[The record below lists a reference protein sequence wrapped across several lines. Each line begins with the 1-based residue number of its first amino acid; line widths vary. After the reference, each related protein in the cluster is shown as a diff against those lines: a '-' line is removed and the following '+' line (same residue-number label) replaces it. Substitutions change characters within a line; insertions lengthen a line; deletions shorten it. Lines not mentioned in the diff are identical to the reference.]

1 MAILSIFIDWYK
13 ADKTVLSTKEFKF
26 TFIVG
31 LVLYIALSSGLVK
44 ADRIKD
50 ISIVAGV
57 RSNPLVGYGLVV
69 GLDGTGDGS
78 GAITDQSMKSMLSRL
93 GINIPPDAN
102 LKAKNVAAVTIHAT
116 LPAFSKKGQK
126 LDVTVSSIGGAKS
139 LRGGSLLMTPLRGI
153 DRKIYAIAQGSI
165 VVSGFGIQGIDG
177 SKVTVNV
184 PSSGRILNGAMV
196 EQIIDTPFGDSSEIV
211 LNLHQ
216 PDFTTSTR
224 LAEVINNAI
233 GAGSAHSIDPASVS
247 VNAPSDPAQRVS
259 FVSYLENLTIK
270 PGEAPAKII
279 INSRTGTVV
288 IGKHVHV
295 LPAAVTH
302 GSLTVTITQAANV
315 SQPQPLSEGQTTVVP
330 VTNIS
335 VNQENN
341 KMFVFNPGVSL
352 NDIVQAV
359 NQVGAAPGDLVAI
372 LEALKEV
379 GALQAELVII

>member
-1 MAILSIFIDWYK
+1 MSIFIDWYK

-330 VTNIS
+330 VSNIS
-335 VNQENN
+335 INQENN

>member
-1 MAILSIFIDWYK
+1 MSWRT
-13 ADKTVLSTKEFKF
+13 TVLSTKEFKF
-26 TFIVG
+26 TFLVG
-31 LVLYIALSSGLVK
+31 ILFYTAFSTGIVK

-50 ISIVAGV
+50 ISSVAGV

-78 GAITDQSMKSMLSRL
+78 GAIVDQSMKSMLSRL
-93 GINIPPDAN
+93 GINIPADAT
-102 LKAKNVAAVTIHAT
+102 LKAKNVAAVALHAS

-126 LDVTVSSIGGAKS
+126 IDLTVASIGGAKS

-153 DRKIYAIAQGSI
+153 DRKVYAIAQGNI
-165 VVSGFGIQGIDG
+165 VVSGFGINGLDG

-184 PSSGRILNGAMV
+184 PSTGRILNGAIV
-196 EQIIDTPFGDSSEIV
+196 ERVIDTPFGDASEIV

-224 LAEVINNAI
+224 LAEVINNSI
-233 GAGSAHSIDPASVS
+233 GPGSAHSIDPASVS

-270 PGEAPAKII
+270 PGEAPARII
-279 INSRTGTVV
+279 VNSRTGTVV

-302 GSLTVTITQAANV
+302 GSLTVTITESAKVN
-315 SQPQPLSEGQTTVVP
+315 QPQPLSEGQTVVVP
-330 VTNIS
+330 QSNINI
-335 VNQENN
+335 NQENN
-341 KMFVFNPGVSL
+341 KMFVFNPGVTL
-352 NDIVQAV
+352 NEIVQAV

>member
-1 MAILSIFIDWYK
+1 MLS
-13 ADKTVLSTKEFKF
+13 VKEFKF
-26 TFIVG
+26 TLLVG
-31 LVLYIALSSGLVK
+31 ILLYFAFSTGIVK

-50 ISIVAGV
+50 ISSVAGV

-93 GINIPPDAN
+93 GINIPPDAT
-102 LKAKNVAAVTIHAT
+102 LKAKNVAAVSIHAT
-116 LPAFSKKGQK
+116 LPAFAKQGQK
-126 LDVTVSSIGGAKS
+126 IDVTVASISGAKS
-139 LRGGSLLMTPLRGI
+139 LRGGSLLMTPLRGM
-153 DRKIYAIAQGSI
+153 DHKIYAIAQGNV
-165 VVSGFGIQGIDG
+165 VVSGFGVEGLDG

-196 EQIIDTPFGDSSEIV
+196 ERVIDTPFGDANEIV

-224 LAEVINNAI
+224 LAEVINTTV
-233 GAGSAHSIDPASVS
+233 GPGTAHSVDPASVS

-259 FVSYLENLTIK
+259 FISFLENLTIN

-295 LPAAVTH
+295 LPAAVSH
-302 GSLTVTITQAANV
+302 GSLTVTITQS
-315 SQPQPLSEGQTTVVP
+315 SQVNQPAPLSEGQTTVVP
-330 VTNIS
+330 VSDIR
-335 VNQENN
+335 VKQDNN

-352 NDIVQAV
+352 NEIVQAV
-359 NQVGAAPGDLVAI
+359 NRVGAAPGDLVAI

>member
-1 MAILSIFIDWYK
+1 MLS
-13 ADKTVLSTKEFKF
+13 AKELKF
-26 TFIVG
+26 TFFVG
-31 LVLYIALSSGLVK
+31 VILYIALSSGLVK

-50 ISIVAGV
+50 ISSVAGV
-57 RSNPLVGYGLVV
+57 RSNPLVGYGLIV

-93 GINIPPDAN
+93 GINIPADKT

-126 LDVTVSSIGGAKS
+126 IDVTVSSIGGAKS

-153 DRKIYAIAQGSI
+153 DRKIYAIAQGNV
-165 VVSGFGIQGIDG
+165 VVSGFGVEGIDG

-196 EQIIDTPFGDSSEIV
+196 EQVIDTPFGDSSEVV

-216 PDFTTSTR
+216 ADFTTSTR

-233 GAGSAHSIDPASVS
+233 GPGSAHSIDPASVS

-259 FVSYLENLTIK
+259 FVSYLENLTVK

-295 LPAAVTH
+295 LPAAVSH
-302 GSLTVTITQAANV
+302 GSLTVTITETAQV
-315 SQPQPLSEGQTTVVP
+315 SQPQPLAGGQTTVVP
-330 VTNIS
+330 VSNIN

-341 KMFVFNPGVSL
+341 KMFVFNPGVTL
-352 NDIVQAV
+352 NEIVQAV
-359 NQVGAAPGDLVAI
+359 NLVGAAPGDLVAI

-379 GALQAELVII
+379 GALQAELVNSMLM

>member
-1 MAILSIFIDWYK
+1 MLS
-13 ADKTVLSTKEFKF
+13 AKEFKF
-26 TFIVG
+26 TLFVG
-31 LVLYIALSSGLVK
+31 LILYFALGSGLVK

-50 ISIVAGV
+50 ISSVAGV

-69 GLDGTGDGS
+69 GLDGTGDGT

-93 GINIPPDAN
+93 GINIPPDAT

-126 LDVTVSSIGGAKS
+126 IDVTVSSIGGAKS

-153 DRKIYAIAQGSI
+153 DRKVYAIAQGNV
-165 VVSGFGIQGIDG
+165 VVSGFGVEGIDG
-177 SKVTVNV
+177 SKITVNV

-196 EQIIDTPFGDSSEIV
+196 EQIIDTPFGDSSEVV

-216 PDFTTSTR
+216 ADFTTSTR

-233 GAGSAHSIDPASVS
+233 GPGSAHSIDPAAVS
-247 VNAPSDPAQRVS
+247 VNAPTDPAKRVS
-259 FVSYLENLTIK
+259 FISYLENLTIK

-302 GSLTVTITQAANV
+302 GSLTVTITQAAQV
-315 SQPQPLSEGQTTVVP
+315 SQPQALSEGQTTVVP
-330 VTNIS
+330 VSNIGI
-335 VNQENN
+335 NQENS
-341 KMFVFNPGVSL
+341 KMFVFNPGVTL
-352 NDIVQAV
+352 NEIVQAV

>member
-1 MAILSIFIDWYK
+1 MLS
-13 ADKTVLSTKEFKF
+13 AKEFKL
-26 TFIVG
+26 TFLIGVI
-31 LVLYIALSSGLVK
+31 LYIALSSGLVK
-44 ADRIKD
+44 ADRVKD
-50 ISIVAGV
+50 ISSVAGV

-69 GLDGTGDGS
+69 GLDGSGDGS

-93 GINIPPDAN
+93 GINIPADKV

-126 LDVTVSSIGGAKS
+126 IDVTVSSIGGAKS

-153 DRKIYAIAQGSI
+153 DRKIYAIAQGSV
-165 VVSGFGIQGIDG
+165 VVSGFGVEGSDG
-177 SKVTVNV
+177 SKITVNV
-184 PSSGRILNGAMV
+184 PSSGRIMNGAMV
-196 EQIIDTPFGDSSEIV
+196 EQIIDTPFGDSSEVV

-216 PDFTTSTR
+216 ADFTTSTR
-224 LAEVINNAI
+224 LAQAINNAI
-233 GAGSAHSIDPASVS
+233 GPGTAYSIDPASVS

-259 FVSYLENLTIK
+259 FVSYLENLTIM
-270 PGEAPAKII
+270 PGEAAAKII

-302 GSLTVTITQAANV
+302 GSLTVTITQAAQV
-315 SQPQPLSEGQTTVVP
+315 SQPQPLTQGQTTVIP
-330 VTNIS
+330 VTNIG

-341 KMFVFNPGVSL
+341 KMFVFNPGVTL
-352 NDIVQAV
+352 NEIVQAV

>member
-1 MAILSIFIDWYK
+1 MAILNIFIDWYK
-13 ADKTVLSTKEFKF
+13 ADKIVLSTKEFKF

-31 LVLYIALSSGLVK
+31 LILYISLSTGLVK

-69 GLDGTGDGS
+69 GLDGSGDGS
-78 GAITDQSMKSMLSRL
+78 GALTDQSMKSMLSRL
-93 GINIPPDAN
+93 GINIPPDAT

-116 LPAFSKKGQK
+116 LPAFAKKGQK
-126 LDVTVSSIGGAKS
+126 LDLTVSSIGGAKS

-196 EQIIDTPFGDSSEIV
+196 EQVIDTPFGDSSEIV

-352 NDIVQAV
+352 NEIVQAV

>member
-1 MAILSIFIDWYK
+1 VAILNIFIDWYK
-13 ADKTVLSTKEFKF
+13 ADKIVLSTKEFKF

-93 GINIPPDAN
+93 GINIPPGAN

-196 EQIIDTPFGDSSEIV
+196 EQVIDTPFGDSSEIV

-233 GAGSAHSIDPASVS
+233 GPGSAHSIDPASVS

-330 VTNIS
+330 VSNIS
-335 VNQENN
+335 INQENN

-352 NDIVQAV
+352 NEIVQAV

>member
-1 MAILSIFIDWYK
+1 MLSIKELKF
-13 ADKTVLSTKEFKF
+13 TVL
-26 TFIVG
+26 VG
-31 LVLYIALSSGLVK
+31 ILFYLGFSSGIVK

-50 ISIVAGV
+50 ISTVAGV

-69 GLDGTGDGS
+69 GLNGTGDGS
-78 GAITDQSMKSMLSRL
+78 GAVTDQSMKSMLSRL
-93 GINIPPDAN
+93 GINIPPDAT
-102 LKAKNVAAVTIHAT
+102 LKAKNVAAVSIHAT

-126 LDVTVSSIGGAKS
+126 IDVTVASIGGAKS

-153 DRKIYAIAQGSI
+153 DHKIYAIAQGNV
-165 VVSGFGIQGIDG
+165 VVSGFGVEGLDG

-196 EQIIDTPFGDSSEIV
+196 EQIIDTPFGTVNEIV

-216 PDFTTSTR
+216 ADFTTSTR
-224 LAEVINNAI
+224 LAEVINNAV
-233 GAGSAHSIDPASVS
+233 GPGSAHSIDPASVS

-259 FVSYLENLTIK
+259 FISFLENLTIK

-295 LPAAVTH
+295 LPAAVSH
-302 GSLTVTITQAANV
+302 GSLTVTITQSSKVN
-315 SQPQPLSEGQTTVVP
+315 QPAPLAGGVTTVVP
-330 VTNIS
+330 VTDIRIQ
-335 VNQENN
+335 QEDNR
-341 KMFVFNPGVSL
+341 MFVFSPGVSL
-352 NDIVQAV
+352 NEIVQAV

-379 GALQAELVII
+379 GALQAELVVI

>member
-13 ADKTVLSTKEFKF
+13 ADRIVLSTKEFKF

-31 LVLYIALSSGLVK
+31 LVFYIALSSGLVK

-69 GLDGTGDGS
+69 GLDGSGDGS

-93 GINIPPDAN
+93 GINIPADAT

-165 VVSGFGIQGIDG
+165 VVSGFGVEGIDG

-196 EQIIDTPFGDSSEIV
+196 EQVIDTPFGDSSEIV

-224 LAEVINNAI
+224 LAEVINTAI

-259 FVSYLENLTIK
+259 FISYLENLTIK

-330 VTNIS
+330 VSNIS

-341 KMFVFNPGVSL
+341 KMFVFNPGVTL
-352 NDIVQAV
+352 NEIVQAV

>member
-1 MAILSIFIDWYK
+1 MLS
-13 ADKTVLSTKEFKF
+13 LKEFKF
-26 TFIVG
+26 TLVVG
-31 LVLYIALSSGLVK
+31 ILFYIGFASGIVK

-50 ISIVAGV
+50 ITTVAGV
-57 RSNPLVGYGLVV
+57 RSNPLVGYGIIV
-69 GLDGTGDGS
+69 GLNGTGDGA
-78 GAITDQSMKSMLSRL
+78 GALTNQSMRSMLSRL
-93 GINIPPDAN
+93 GINIPTN
-102 LKAKNVAAVTIHAT
+102 STLNAKNVAAVSIHAV
-116 LPAFSKKGQK
+116 LPAFSKLGQK
-126 LDVTVSSIGGAKS
+126 IDITVASIGGAKS

-153 DRKIYAIAQGSI
+153 DHNIYAIAQGNV
-165 VVSGFGIQGIDG
+165 VVSGFGVDGLDG

-184 PSSGRILNGAMV
+184 PSSGRILSGAMV
-196 EQIIDTPFGDSSEIV
+196 ERVIDTPFGDANEIV

-216 PDFTTSTR
+216 ADFTTSAR

-233 GAGSAHSIDPASVS
+233 GPGSAHSLDAAAVS

-259 FVSYLENLTIK
+259 FISFLENLTVN

-279 INSRTGTVV
+279 INSRTGTIV

-302 GSLTVTITQAANV
+302 GSLTVTITES
-315 SQPQPLSEGQTTVVP
+315 SQVNQPSPLSEGETTVVP
-330 VTNIS
+330 VSDIR
-335 VNQENN
+335 VNQSNN
-341 KMFVFNPGVSL
+341 KMFVFNPGVTL
-352 NDIVQAV
+352 NEIVQAV

>member
-1 MAILSIFIDWYK
+1 MLS
-13 ADKTVLSTKEFKF
+13 AKEFKF
-26 TFIVG
+26 TLMVG
-31 LVLYIALSSGLVK
+31 LIIYFAVSSGFVK

-50 ISIVAGV
+50 ISTVAGV
-57 RSNPLVGYGLVV
+57 RSNPLVGYGLIV
-69 GLDGTGDGS
+69 GLNGSGDGS
-78 GAITDQSMKSMLSRL
+78 GAIADQSMKSMLSRL
-93 GINIPPDAN
+93 GINIPASTN
-102 LKAKNVAAVTIHAT
+102 LKAKNVAAVSIHAT

-126 LDVTVSSIGGAKS
+126 IDVTISSIGGAKS

-165 VVSGFGIQGIDG
+165 VVSGFGVEGLDG

-196 EQIIDTPFGDSSEIV
+196 ERVIETPFGDENEIV

-216 PDFTTSTR
+216 ADFTTSTR
-224 LAEVINNAI
+224 LAEVINSAI
-233 GAGSAHSIDPASVS
+233 GPGSAHSIDPASVS
-247 VNAPSDPAQRVS
+247 INAPSDPAQRVS
-259 FVSYLENLTIK
+259 FISFIENLTIK

-288 IGKHVHV
+288 IGKYVHV
-295 LPAAVTH
+295 RPAAVSH
-302 GSLTVTITQAANV
+302 GSLTVTITESSQVN
-315 SQPQPLSEGQTTVVP
+315 QPQALSQGQTTVVP
-330 VTNIS
+330 VSNIN
-335 VNQENN
+335 VQTEDN

-352 NDIVQAV
+352 NEIVQAV

-379 GALQAELVII
+379 GALQAELIII

>member
-1 MAILSIFIDWYK
+1 MAVLSRYILWYK
-13 ADKTVLSTKEFKF
+13 ADRAVLSTKEFKF

-31 LVLYIALSSGLVK
+31 LILYIALSSGLVK

-93 GINIPPDAN
+93 GINIPPEAN

-126 LDVTVSSIGGAKS
+126 IDVTVSSIGGAKS

-165 VVSGFGIQGIDG
+165 VVSGFGVEGIDG

-196 EQIIDTPFGDSSEIV
+196 EQVIDTPFGDSNEIV

-330 VTNIS
+330 VSNIS

-341 KMFVFNPGVSL
+341 KMFVFNPGVTL
-352 NDIVQAV
+352 NEIVQAV

>member
-1 MAILSIFIDWYK
+1 M
-13 ADKTVLSTKEFKF
+13 LSTKEFRF
-26 TFIVG
+26 TLIVG
-31 LVLYIALSSGLVK
+31 ILFYAALSSGLVK

-50 ISIVAGV
+50 ISTVAGI

-78 GAITDQSMKSMLSRL
+78 GAIADQSMKSMLSRL
-93 GINIPPDAN
+93 GINIPADAT
-102 LKAKNVAAVTIHAT
+102 LKAKNVAAVSIHAT

-126 LDVTVSSIGGAKS
+126 IDVTVSSIGGAKS
-139 LRGGSLLMTPLRGI
+139 LRGGSLLMTPLRGM
-153 DRKIYAIAQGSI
+153 DRKIYAIAQGNI
-165 VVSGFGIQGIDG
+165 VVSGFGVEGLDG

-196 EQIIDTPFGDSSEIV
+196 ERIIDTPFGDSNEIV

-216 PDFTTSTR
+216 ADFTTSAR
-224 LAEVINNAI
+224 LVEVINNAV
-233 GAGSAHSIDPASVS
+233 GPGSAHSLDPASVS

-259 FVSYLENLTIK
+259 FISFLENLIVS

-279 INSRTGTVV
+279 VNSRTGTVV

-295 LPAAVTH
+295 LPAAVSH
-302 GSLTVTITQAANV
+302 GSLTVTITQATQV
-315 SQPQPLSEGQTTVVP
+315 SQPEPLSEGQTAVVP
-330 VTNIS
+330 VTNIN

-352 NDIVQAV
+352 NEIVQAV